1 MPTTIRV
8 VIYPAADV
16 GGYWAES
23 PTIRGAFTMG
33 DTVRE
38 TEVNMYEAIDLMLE
52 DAYPEITD
60 YTVEFEVRDAEDT
73 DY

>member
-1 MPTTIRV
+1 
-8 VIYPAADV
+8 
-16 GGYWAES
+16 
-23 PTIRGAFTMG
+23 MG

-38 TEVNMYEAIDLMLE
+38 TEINMYEAIDLMLE